1 MKQMQSTLGAKSSRY
16 CLLSKV
22 WNLCAT
28 ITGAYRKGCDDE
40 RRRVLKLFLDGKLKK
55 RKRQGGVGIEVL
67 GEGMTICESE
77 KSAT

>member
-1 MKQMQSTLGAKSSRY
+1 MIQHTCTSRIPVAI
-16 CLLSKV
+16 LPSEQV

-28 ITGAYRKGCDDE
+28 ITDTYRKGCDDE
-40 RRRVLKLFLDGKLKK
+40 RRRVLKLFLEGKLRK

-67 GEGMTICESE
+67 GDGITICESE